1 MVMPYKKKKIRK
13 HFLKILSLL
22 LSLFLW
28 IYIVG
33 TSEIEIE
40 KSVPLRIVP
49 TKGKVISNLYP
60 SEVVYTLRGP
70 RALMRTF
77 TNQDIQHVIDLQ
89 KVKAKR
95 NNYYELLFGINSL
108 RPPLGM
114 TILKVSPRIQK
125 IYLEKEFKKVVPIN
139 VSWLNDFR
147 TDKQLSF
154 LEFEPKETTIRG
166 PKKLINEIE
175 YIQTNPI
182 DSMSLDSSGEFLVSL
197 AKPDE
202 RVFFNYDVQ
211 PLMRYRIQSNK
222 VSKKFEDMKIIFVGK
237 RQFDVK
243 NLPKINLQ
251 ILADQ
256 ELLNRLT
263 REDIEV
269 VAELPAVGAGKT
281 PITLKVNL
289 PPEVTLVDIS
299 PKSLF
304 VTLK

>member
-1 MVMPYKKKKIRK
+1 VPTTVKGIKLKGQLETDKKI
-13 HFLKILSLL
+13 
-22 LSLFLW
+22 
-28 IYIVG
+28 
-33 TSEIEIE
+33 
-40 KSVPLRIVP
+40 
-49 TKGKVISNLYP
+49 
-60 SEVVYTLRGP
+60 
-70 RALMRTF
+70 
-77 TNQDIQHVIDLQ
+77 
-89 KVKAKR
+89 
-95 NNYYELLFGINSL
+95 
-108 RPPLGM
+108 
-114 TILKVSPRIQK
+114 
-125 IYLEKEFKKVVPIN
+125 VPIN

-147 TDKQLSF
+147 SDKQLAF

-166 PKKLINEIE
+166 PRKLINEIE

-182 DSMSLDSSGEFLVSL
+182 DSLSLDSSGEFLVTL

-243 NLPKINLQ
+243 NLPKVNLQ

-256 ELLNRLT
+256 EFLDRLT
-263 REDIEV
+263 KDDIEV
-269 VAELPAVGAGKT
+269 IAELPAVGAGKT

-289 PPEVTLVDIS
+289 PPEVNLVDIS